1 MAPSYSLFLPVAY
14 CVHCCS
20 LELIVAHLG
29 TFCQVHLGTFCHIF
43 KAAHYISLW
52 IHVFYH
58 RLQWLHRI
66 IMTHCDSFFCLLWL
80 IMYHIWLIIAYCNTV
95 CLSEAHCRSVF
106 ALLCLIV
113 AYWLILAH
121 WESLRVILA
130 NYWLLVAHCGSLWL
144 ILVDFG
150 SLQFIVAH
158 CELFWLI
165 KANHG
170 FL

>member
-29 TFCQVHLGTFCHIF
+29 TFCQVHLGTFCPIF

-52 IHVFYH
+52 IHVFYY

-95 CLSEAHCRSVF
+95 CLSEAHCRSFF